1 MRDTVNRRASN
12 RTYPLKTKNIVIN
25 EKLFI
30 LNDISREGIGVR
42 METSSDFSLGQRIAS
57 ISLENHADAPLLVGI
72 VNHMSQ
78 NDFGT
83 VCGIRFE
90 FRNSIEFDYVEK
102 IRRELAMT

>member
-1 MRDTVNRRASN
+1 MRDTVNRRTSN
-12 RTYPLKTKNIVIN
+12 RTYPLETKNILIN
-25 EKLFI
+25 ERLFI

-42 METSSDFSLGQRIAS
+42 IETSSDFSLGQRIAS
-57 ISLENHADAPLLVGI
+57 ISLENHADAPPLVGI

-78 NDFGT
+78 NDFGI

-102 IRRELAMT
+102 ISRELTIT